1 MGEKVIKRVAYSPVV
16 ADLFHYGHLQSLQFA
31 YAAADYHI
39 CGILS
44 DEAVQSFRRKP
55 IANLQERKAV
65 VSNLTCVDEV
75 MIQTAFDPSD
85 NLKKIR
91 ERFPQAELIVIRG
104 SNWKKVPELP
114 YLKQIGGRIL
124 QHPYYEELS
133 DFKVVNKIFEHYGKM
148 FRDFETLSKFFKIND
163 LTSLKETNG
172 TTALSTKA
180 ETLQSLQAVLQHGK
194 IEKSF
199 IFTVAEWA
207 TKEEEIM
214 GRIQKL
220 FPEELVVVRS
230 SAVQEDSLKSSL
242 AGFFHSELNV
252 ATKNGASI
260 REAVNK
266 VIRTYAEKKSYDAK
280 NQVLIQRQ
288 TRDVQCSGVVFTR
301 QLETNNP
308 YYVINYDDLSGLTN
322 TVTKGMENRVVYI
335 SRFCEEK
342 DVPSPLR
349 GVITAVR
356 EVESLLPTMGL
367 DIEFSV
373 NKQDEVIIF
382 QVRPLSVNVKVDI
395 PPNIEIKEKLEELK
409 RQFDA
414 FSQKKEH
421 LSGTKTIFAD
431 MPDWNP
437 AEIIGD
443 NPHYLDYS
451 LYDYLITDSAWHQAR
466 TSQGYYNVS
475 PAKLVFLFGNKPYV
489 DVRHS
494 FNSFLPASLP
504 EGLREKLINFYID
517 KLQKNL
523 HLQDKVEFEVL
534 YTCYDLTFY
543 PRSKELLAAGFTA
556 EEVCCLKKSLL
567 QLTNSLVSDS
577 SIRDDLAFIQEKK
590 KGGNAPPTRT
600 PQACLRRA
608 IQLLDNCRSSG
619 TVQFSRLA
627 RLAFVGKILIKS
639 LVAEGILEEGYY
651 HQFMNSIITVVSKM
665 NEDFYSLSRGGMAK
679 KKILEKYGHL
689 RPGTYDITA
698 LRYDQNENLF
708 GGQVQLQ
715 EPTKIA
721 FSLPQHIQENISATL
736 QEQELAF
743 DSNTLFTF
751 TRAALEARELSKFEF
766 TRELS
771 DALELIAQAGRVW
784 GLSRESLSHLDVDN
798 LKVIADIEDDKKAES
813 ILTNII
819 EHRSKERRIND
830 SLLLPPVIM
839 SKKDIEVVSSYR
851 AKPNFTT
858 SKSVE
863 GEIIAL
869 SGLNKEELSDF
880 TGKIILLENGDP
892 GHDWIFTKNPAGL
905 ITKYGG
911 VASHMVIRC
920 AELGVPAAIGC
931 GDLFDEIK
939 KARKVLLNCKEQKII
954 PC

>member
-1 MGEKVIKRVAYSPVV
+1 MGEKAIKKVAYSPVV

-44 DEAVQSFRRKP
+44 DEAVQSFRGKP

-85 NLKKIR
+85 NLKKIQ

-148 FRDFETLSKFFKIND
+148 FRDFETFSKFFKIND

-180 ETLQSLQAVLQHGK
+180 ETLRSLQAVLQHGK

-199 IFTVAEWA
+199 VFTVAEWA

-230 SAVQEDSLKSSL
+230 SAVQEDSIKSSL

-252 ATKNGASI
+252 ATKNKEST

-266 VIRTYAEKKSYDAK
+266 VIRTYAEKKSYDAN

-288 TRDVQCSGVVFTR
+288 TRNVQCSGVVFTR

-308 YYVINYDDLSGLTN
+308 YYVINYDDLTGLTD

-342 DVPSPLR
+342 DVPPPLR

-356 EVESLLPTMGL
+356 EIESLLPTMGL

-373 NKQDEVIIF
+373 NKRGEVIIF
-382 QVRPLSVNVKVDI
+382 QVRPLSVNIKVDL
-395 PPNIEIKEKLEELK
+395 PPDIEIKEKLEELK
-409 RQFDA
+409 KQFDYL
-414 FSQKKEH
+414 SQKKEH

-475 PAKLVFLFGNKPYV
+475 PAKLVFSFGNKPYV

-504 EGLREKLINFYID
+504 ERLREKLINFYID

-534 YTCYDLTFY
+534 HTCYDLTFDH
-543 PRSKELLAAGFTA
+543 RSKELLAAGFTA

-577 SIRDDLAFIQEKK
+577 SLRDDLAFIQEKK
-590 KGGNAPPTRT
+590 GGNAPPIRI
-600 PQACLRRA
+600 PQACLKQA

-627 RLAFVGKILIKS
+627 RLAFIGKILVKS
-639 LVAEGILEEGYY
+639 LVTERILEERYY
-651 HQFMNSIITVVSKM
+651 HLFMSSIITVVSEM
-665 NEDFYSLSRGGMAK
+665 NEDFYSLSRGSMAK
-679 KKILEKYGHL
+679 KYFLERYGHL

-708 GGQVQLQ
+708 GRLVQLQ
-715 EPTKIA
+715 KPEKIA
-721 FSLPQHIQENISATL
+721 FSLPQQIQENISATFR
-736 QEQELAF
+736 EQGLAF
-743 DSNTLFTF
+743 DSNTLFFF

-771 DALELIAQAGRVW
+771 DALELIAQAGKMW
-784 GLSRESLSHLDVDN
+784 GFSRESLSHLDVDT
-798 LKVIADIEDDKKAES
+798 LKIIAGIEDDKKARS
-813 ILTNII
+813 ILENII

-830 SLLLPPVIM
+830 SLLLPPVIA
-839 SKKDIEVVSSYR
+839 SKRDFEVVSSYR

-858 SKSVE
+858 QKSVE
-863 GEIIAL
+863 GEIMTP
-869 SGLNKEELSDF
+869 SGLNKGELSDF

-931 GDLFDEIK
+931 GDIFDEIK
-939 KARKVLLNCKEQKII
+939 KAQKVLLNCKEQKIT